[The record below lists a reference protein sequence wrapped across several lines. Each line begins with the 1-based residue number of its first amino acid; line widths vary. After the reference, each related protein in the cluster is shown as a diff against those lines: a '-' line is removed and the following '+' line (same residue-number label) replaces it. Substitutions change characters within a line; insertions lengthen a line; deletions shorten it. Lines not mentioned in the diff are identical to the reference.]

1 MPLAFSR
8 RRFAGMYQHGIKQTL
23 KAGSAVFG
31 ASAIFLIATPKLFLN
46 LLDLESNDQMVWSM
60 RMIGIILFALAG
72 NMWQNSKITN
82 NAAGLKYVGIVMVLA
97 AAGLG
102 FLTIFIPATLNPFTI
117 GYAAIGFSF
126 ALVYLINLIKKP

>member
-1 MPLAFSR
+1 
-8 RRFAGMYQHGIKQTL
+8 MYQHGIKQTL

-31 ASAIFLIATPKLFLN
+31 ASAIFLLITPNLFLN
-46 LLDLESNDQMVWSM
+46 LLDLESNNQMVWSM

-97 AAGLG
+97 ATGLG

-117 GYAAIGFSF
+117 GYAVIGFSF

>member
-1 MPLAFSR
+1 
-8 RRFAGMYQHGIKQTL
+8 
-23 KAGSAVFG
+23 
-31 ASAIFLIATPKLFLN
+31 
-46 LLDLESNDQMVWSM
+46 M
-60 RMIGIILFALAG
+60 RMIAITLLALAG
-72 NMWQNSKITN
+72 NIWQNSKITN
-82 NAAGLKYVGIVMVLA
+82 NAAALKYVGIVMVLA

>member
-1 MPLAFSR
+1 
-8 RRFAGMYQHGIKQTL
+8 MYQHGVKQTL

-31 ASAIFLIATPKLFLN
+31 ASAIFLIVTPKLFLN

-72 NMWQNSKITN
+72 NMWQNSKMTN

-126 ALVYLINLIKKP
+126 ALAYLINLIKKP

>member
-1 MPLAFSR
+1 
-8 RRFAGMYQHGIKQTL
+8 MYQHGVKQTL

-31 ASAIFLIATPKLFLN
+31 ASAIFLLITPNLFLN
-46 LLDLESNDQMVWSM
+46 LLDLESNNQMVWSM

-117 GYAAIGFSF
+117 GYAVIGFSF

>member
-1 MPLAFSR
+1 
-8 RRFAGMYQHGIKQTL
+8 MYQHGVKQTL

-31 ASAIFLIATPKLFLN
+31 ASAIFLLIAPKLFLD

-60 RMIGIILFALAG
+60 RMIAITLFALAG

-82 NAAGLKYVGIVMVLA
+82 NAAALKYVGIVMVLA

-117 GYAAIGFSF
+117 GYAVIGFSF
-126 ALVYLINLIKKP
+126 ALVYLINLLKKP